1 MAKFLANENV
11 PGAAVRATQQAGV
24 DLTWVSDLS
33 PGADDESV
41 LAMARTGER
50 VADLHRN
57 VNTGR
62 DRGRFGVSAES
73 DLGCRSSLSYIMSG
87 LVDFSRRFVTQCV
100 PPSVNRS

>member
-11 PGAAVRATQQAGV
+11 PGAAVRAAQEAGV

-57 VNTGR
+57 VNTG
-62 DRGRFGVSAES
+62 
-73 DLGCRSSLSYIMSG
+73 
-87 LVDFSRRFVTQCV
+87 
-100 PPSVNRS
+100 